1 MNRLPIRLALNL
13 TVGSLALL
21 VVCGCKRES
30 NPPMK
35 VGDSICIG
43 GTFHRV
49 DETKAYPWVSL
60 SPNPKCAEPG
70 TPNAYVN
77 MDRLESF
84 KPDCTCKY
92 SAACLKKCKES
103 DIGLDKCLSTC
114 TD

>member
-1 MNRLPIRLALNL
+1 
-13 TVGSLALL
+13 
-21 VVCGCKRES
+21 
-30 NPPMK
+30 MK

-49 DETKAYPWVSL
+49 DDMKAYPWVSL

-70 TPNAYVN
+70 TPSAYVN
-77 MDRLESF
+77 IDRLESF